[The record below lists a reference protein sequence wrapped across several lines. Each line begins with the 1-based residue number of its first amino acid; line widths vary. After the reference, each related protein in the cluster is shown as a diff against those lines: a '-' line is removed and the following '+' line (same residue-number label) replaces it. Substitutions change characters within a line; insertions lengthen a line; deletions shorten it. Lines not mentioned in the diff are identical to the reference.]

1 MVEWS
6 NTPVLKTG
14 VPQGTGGSNPSLSAK
29 ASEGKFRSLFSLVC
43 LPWIL
48 DIVVAD
54 FVHLCFIPFKIHFI
68 LHFTQFYMQCFFH
81 ADILSFCIKTGYA
94 SIVPDIDKA
103 DTWGTIHQWADINA
117 VARSIQD
124 KCGSLDASGYI
135 SKKLLST

>member
-1 MVEWS
+1 MKVQKS
-6 NTPVLKTG
+6 FFVSMLAMDIGYCGSRFCTPLFHTIQNPFYPSFHTVLY
-14 VPQGTGGSNPSLSAK
+14 AM
-29 ASEGKFRSLFSLVC
+29 F
-43 LPWIL
+43 LPCGYSI
-48 DIVVAD
+48 
-54 FVHLCFIPFKIHFI
+54 F
-68 LHFTQFYMQCFFH
+68 LHKNRH
-81 ADILSFCIKTGYA
+81 A